1 MSQLK
6 KKISLYSKNAADI
19 LKKLDGLTGLI
30 YLNDNNNPTIGFL
43 PQDYIIIQN
52 ENYLEFERQNFKE
65 YKHGSKSNQL
75 LNFIQFK
82 ENNLNKDIESTT
94 SFMGGYIGFISYD
107 FSAHQFINGQN
118 HIQPSLF

>member
-52 ENYLEFERQNFKE
+52 ENYLEFERQNFNE
-65 YKHGSKSNQL
+65 YKNRSKFYSIRNDL
-75 LNFIQFK
+75 TLRLENFNAEYYTQ
-82 ENNLNKDIESTT
+82 
-94 SFMGGYIGFISYD
+94 
-107 FSAHQFINGQN
+107 
-118 HIQPSLF
+118 